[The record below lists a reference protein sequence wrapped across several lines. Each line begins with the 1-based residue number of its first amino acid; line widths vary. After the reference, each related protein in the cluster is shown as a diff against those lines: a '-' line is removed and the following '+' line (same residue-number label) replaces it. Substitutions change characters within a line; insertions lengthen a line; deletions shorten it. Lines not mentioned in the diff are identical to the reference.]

1 MPYNRYVPLH
11 TVISR
16 HTHPEYE
23 DDVNADV
30 DDVPR
35 GERRALVVLEEPD
48 EGEARVTVCK
58 SLGRRRVSQSRS
70 NREQ

>member
-35 GERRALVVLEEPD
+35 GERRALVVLEEP
-48 EGEARVTVCK
+48 VTVCNGTVGN
-58 SLGRRRVSQSRS
+58 GR
-70 NREQ
+70 